1 MKTFS
6 LLTLAAGAALL
17 PAAASAQPAPRPGP
31 PPGVTWQGGDVT
43 VRHGDFRPGPGFPHR
58 LRRGH
63 VIHPHWFGPRFH
75 INNWQMYGFADPG
88 ADGRWIRYYDDAYLI
103 DRGGRV
109 RDAREGLD
117 WDQYGERWDI
127 EDGIPAYHGRGDYR
141 PGQEDYAWVREY
153 QGEFGPGYAEQGG
166 YGPYPGGGYYT
177 QPMVIDTIV
186 TGTSVRTVINGELVD
201 EIPLAAATAAPRAV
215 VRRHPRPVA
224 SRPPTPRRMA
234 PASVA
239 RIPVAPSPAVP
250 RPVVPPPPEDAPTPG
265 L

>member
-1 MKTFS
+1 MKTLS
-6 LLTLAAGAALL
+6 VLMLAAGAALI
-17 PAAASAQPAPRPGP
+17 PGVAAAQPAPRQGP
-31 PPGVTWQGGDVT
+31 PPGVTWQERSVAAHPGG
-43 VRHGDFRPGPGFPHR
+43 FRPGPDFPHR

-63 VIHPHWFGPRFH
+63 VIHPFWFGPRFH
-75 INNWQMYGFADPG
+75 INNWQLYGFADPG

-117 WDQYGERWDI
+117 WDQYGERWDE

-141 PGQEDYAWVREY
+141 PGDEDYAWVREY

-177 QPMVIDTIV
+177 QPMIIDTIV
-186 TGTSVRTVINGELVD
+186 TGTSVRTVINGEVVD
-201 EIPLAAATAAPRAV
+201 EIPLAAATVAPRAAVRRPPRSVAAPRPA
-215 VRRHPRPVA
+215 
-224 SRPPTPRRMA
+224 PRRMTPA
-234 PASVA
+234 PVA
-239 RIPVAPSPAVP
+239 RIPAPPPAVP
-250 RPVVPPPPEDAPTPG
+250 PPAAPPPRPEDAQTPG